1 MQVVEDESAA
11 RRGLDAA
18 LQDDPWALLHP
29 GRRVALDL
37 DAARCGTGATGGSL
51 PGAKVERRPDVVE
64 LGA

>member
-1 MQVVEDESAA
+1 MEDESAA

-37 DAARCGTGATGGSL
+37 DAARRGTGTM
-51 PGAKVERRPDVVE
+51 GAACLDPR
-64 LGA
+64 